1 MSLLQIYILKNTET
15 YSQVTEIK
23 AIARAR
29 TDPMDVVSPEAELFL
44 GAGAGAS
51 LVGPAAVEGLP
62 EAAFGDMAP
71 FGDIA
76 GATVP

>member
-1 MSLLQIYILKNTET
+1 
-15 YSQVTEIK
+15 
-23 AIARAR
+23 
-29 TDPMDVVSPEAELFL
+29 MDVVSPEAELFL